1 MTPDQRAKE
10 DLLRKNR
17 AELAS
22 KQKAEAEL
30 KRQYE
35 EKQAHDRA
43 EKKFDKIEA
52 SKANTLKFGANIKKF
67 EAPKSR

>member
-1 MTPDQRAKE
+1 M
-10 DLLRKNR
+10 LRKNR
-17 AELAS
+17 AELVA

-43 EKKFDKIEA
+43 EKKHDKIEA
-52 SKANTLKFGANIKKF
+52 SHANELKFGAVLKKF